1 MSEETYNQ
9 VPQQTEE
16 QSSEVVV
23 KSNAPKSLLG
33 KLRVFI
39 KDNWLVLALVFLAVW
54 WFCIREESQLD
65 MFKDFGS
72 SGAVMNMEATTMKL
86 AEPSTLTT
94 TPRGLASFLRR

>member
-1 MSEETYNQ
+1 MSEEDNNQ
-9 VPQQTEE
+9 VSQQTEE
-16 QSSEVVV
+16 QSSEGVV

-33 KLRVFI
+33 KLRAFI
-39 KDNWLVLALVFLAVW
+39 KDNWLILALVILAVW
-54 WFCIREESQLD
+54 WFAFREESKLD
-65 MFKDFGS
+65 MFKDIGS

>member
-1 MSEETYNQ
+1 MSEEANNQ
-9 VPQQTEE
+9 VPQQSE
-16 QSSEVVV
+16 EVVV

-33 KLRVFI
+33 KLRAFI
-39 KDNWLVLALVFLAVW
+39 KDNWLVLALVLLAVW
-54 WFCIREESQLD
+54 WFCFREESQLE